1 MDGLRKVTFKGK
13 RVEICMYNTIYMH
26 IDIKVIFDPSTLS
39 YMESDYTKHTSHARV
54 AITVEGKN
62 GRRDIERVTKKIG
75 YWLLGSW
82 ALISQQLTGFFTVI
96 HSIPRE

>member
-1 MDGLRKVTFKGK
+1 MRQRKNKA
-13 RVEICMYNTIYMH
+13 IATILNILVMH
-26 IDIKVIFDPSTLS
+26 VYI
-39 YMESDYTKHTSHARV
+39 